1 MKDIEKSQLP
11 PGADSELIWGIHPVL
26 ELLRA
31 RPRQLREV
39 VIQKGKA
46 GPRVQ
51 EIIDLAR
58 AEGVKLRFEPRL
70 RMPPGAGK
78 ESHQGVLARISARA
92 VLPLEDFLASLR
104 LQPDPVLLAV
114 DTIQD
119 PHNLGAIVRAASAAG
134 AAGII
139 LTRDRTA
146 PLSGTVEKAAAGALA
161 HMDLC
166 QVTNLAVTLG
176 SLKKEGFWIYGA
188 AGEAANSIYRTD
200 FSRGPLCLVI
210 GSEEKGI
217 RPLVREQ
224 CDLLVS
230 IPMRS
235 SLDSLNAAAAA
246 AVILFEVVRQRQTQ
260 DC

>member
-1 MKDIEKSQLP
+1 MKEPVGKPRQP
-11 PGADSELIWGIHPVL
+11 PVGDSELIWGIHPVL

-39 VIQKGKA
+39 VIQQGKA

-58 AEGVKLRFEPRL
+58 TAGVKLRFDSRL

-78 ESHQGVLARISARA
+78 ESHQGVLARISPRD
-92 VLPLEDFLASLR
+92 VVPLEELLVR
-104 LQPDPVLLAV
+104 LQSQPAPVLLAV

-119 PHNLGAIVRAASAAG
+119 PHNLGAIIRAASAAG
-134 AAGII
+134 AAGVII
-139 LTRDRTA
+139 TRDRTA
-146 PLSGTVEKAAAGALA
+146 PLTGTVEKAAAGALA

-166 QVTNLAVTLG
+166 QVTNLAVTLDT
-176 SLKKEGFWIYGA
+176 LKKAGFWVFGA
-188 AGEAANSIYRTD
+188 AGEAAVSIYQAD
-200 FSRGPLCLVI
+200 FSRGPVCLVI
-210 GSEEKGI
+210 GSEAKGI
-217 RPLVREQ
+217 RPLVREH

-246 AVILFEVVRQRQTQ
+246 AVILFEVVRQRGV
-260 DC
+260 D